1 MDREKLEQMI
11 SETRERAVEV
21 DRALKSAKRRKKA
34 EEAKA
39 EQTSTK
45 GKGKSKSKTL
55 PDPEE
60 EYERIISEGKPLER
74 AILYLRNFDMENVY
88 SRGILTAGQK
98 ARLRETFNEESN
110 RQVVAEVGRF
120 YDGIFNYTR
129 FYLLTAQKLWQ
140 AEANLLIIYCQKW
153 EEADRLAETLTRT
166 YYTQILPFVAKMEAD
181 GYTGESPYSEE
192 AFKKYVS
199 EVWSIDRKQG
209 ITPRVEQ
216 SGTDEEGRPLFK
228 IVADVDGKKGL
239 YSKILQTKESAENY
253 LRLLRGAVEPFSDFM
268 LSNIPLRTGGTL
280 FPYTTI
286 LPHSTES
293 MLDYPDGLISMRE
306 PALEKYFAYRLRQ
319 RREKGETITPEE
331 EKRAVIPD
339 YNQADDEEEY
349 FFSARKN
356 LYKYFP
362 DYYDMNKDY
371 ANEK

>member
-1 MDREKLEQMI
+1 MNKKELEKMVSEVREK
-11 SETRERAVEV
+11 AVEV

-34 EEAKA
+34 EEARA
-39 EQTSTK
+39 EQTTPK
-45 GKGKSKSKTL
+45 DNDKTL
-55 PDPEE
+55 PEPEE
-60 EYERIISEGKPLER
+60 TYERIITKGKPLER
-74 AILYLRNFDMENVY
+74 AILYLRNFDMENIY
-88 SRGILTAGQK
+88 GKGILTAGQK
-98 ARLRETFNEESN
+98 ARLRETFNKESN
-110 RQVVAEVGRF
+110 RKVVAEIGRF

-140 AEANLLIIYCQKW
+140 AEANLLIVYCQRW
-153 EEADRLAETLTRT
+153 EDADRLAETLTKT
-166 YYTQILPFVAKMEAD
+166 YYTQILPFIAKMEAE

-228 IVADVDGKKGL
+228 IVANVDGKKGL

-268 LSNIPLRTGGTL
+268 LSNIPLKTGGTL

-286 LPHSTES
+286 LPNSAEL
-293 MLDYPDGLISMRE
+293 MLDYPDRLTLMGE
-306 PALEKYFAYRLRQ
+306 PELEKYFAYRLRQ

-339 YNQADDEEEY
+339 YNQADEDEEY
-349 FFSARKN
+349 FLSGRKN

-371 ANEK
+371 ANEE